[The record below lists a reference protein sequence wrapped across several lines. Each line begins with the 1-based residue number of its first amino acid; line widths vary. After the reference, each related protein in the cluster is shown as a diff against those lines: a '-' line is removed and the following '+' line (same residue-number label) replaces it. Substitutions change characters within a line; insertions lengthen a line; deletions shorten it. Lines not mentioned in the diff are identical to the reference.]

1 MQSDTYRNSRP
12 QSGSFQALTVLVLL
26 LCSAFSHAGVEYFRY
41 KAAGGALVIDSRLP
55 PEYVKHGYEVINAN
69 GDVLRTVAPQAT
81 AEQIAAKQKALSE
94 QQLKAE
100 QRKKDEML
108 MRRYS
113 SVADIE
119 ASQNRVVDEI
129 NVRLSILRGNLRSLK
144 GQIERQQEVAA
155 NSERAGR
162 EVPQAL
168 LDNIGTMEVEVDDT
182 RKKIIARKKEI
193 TAVKRNYAADIE
205 RFEYLQELRY
215 GHRRSSQAS
224 SGG

>member
-1 MQSDTYRNSRP
+1 MMQSDTTLNNRP
-12 QSGSFQALTVLVLL
+12 LSISFRALTTLVVLMF
-26 LCSAFSHAGVEYFRY
+26 SALSHAGIEYFRY
-41 KAAGGALVIDSRLP
+41 KTPAGAMVIDSHLP
-55 PEYVKHGYEVINAN
+55 PEFVKYGYEVINAN

-81 AEQIAAKQKALSE
+81 KEQIAAKQKALSE

-168 LDNIGTMEVEVDDT
+168 LDNIVTMEIEVDDT
-182 RKKIIARKKEI
+182 RKKIRARKNEI

-215 GHRRSSQAS
+215 GRRRSSQAS
-224 SGG
+224 SG

>member
-1 MQSDTYRNSRP
+1 M
-12 QSGSFQALTVLVLL
+12 
-26 LCSAFSHAGVEYFRY
+26 
-41 KAAGGALVIDSRLP
+41 VIDSRLP
-55 PEYVKHGYEVINAN
+55 PELVKYGYEVINAN

-81 AEQIAAKQKALSE
+81 KEQIAAKQKALSE
-94 QQLKAE
+94 EQLKAE

-119 ASQNRVVDEI
+119 ASQNRIVDEI

-182 RKKIIARKKEI
+182 RKKIRARKKEI

-205 RFEYLQELRY
+205 RFEHLQELRY
-215 GHRRSSQAS
+215 GRQRSSQAN
-224 SGG
+224 SG

>member
-1 MQSDTYRNSRP
+1 MQNDTSLNNEPLSIKIR
-12 QSGSFQALTVLVLL
+12 ALAVLMVLM
-26 LCSAFSHAGVEYFRY
+26 CSVLSHAGAEYFRY
-41 KAAGGALVIDSRLP
+41 KTAAGAMVIDSRLP
-55 PEYVKHGYEVINAN
+55 PEFVKYGYEVINAN

-81 AEQIAAKQKALSE
+81 KEQIAAKQKALSE

-119 ASQNRVVDEI
+119 ASQNRIVDEI

-155 NSERAGR
+155 NAERAGR

-182 RKKIIARKKEI
+182 RKKIRARKKEI

-215 GHRRSSQAS
+215 GRRRSSQAN
-224 SGG
+224 SG

>member
-1 MQSDTYRNSRP
+1 MHKNNRP
-12 QSGSFQALTVLVLL
+12 LSVKMNVLMGALLVLF
-26 LCSAFSHAGVEYFRY
+26 SAYSYAAIEYFRY
-41 KAAGGALVIDSRLP
+41 KTTSGALVIDSRLP
-55 PEYVKHGYEVINAN
+55 PEFVKYGYEVINAN
-69 GDVLRTVAPQAT
+69 GDVLRTVPPQAT
-81 AEQIAAKQKALSE
+81 PEQIAAKREALTK

-100 QRKKDEML
+100 QLKKDEML

-155 NSERAGR
+155 NAERAGR

-168 LDNIGTMEVEVDDT
+168 LDNIGTMEVEIDDT

-193 TAVKRNYAADIE
+193 TAVKRNYAADME
-205 RFEYLQELRY
+205 RFEYLQDLRY
-215 GHRRSSQAS
+215 GRRRSSQAS
-224 SGG
+224 SSNY

>member
-1 MQSDTYRNSRP
+1 MQSDTYNNKP
-12 QSGSFQALTVLVLL
+12 LNLSFRALTVLVLL
-26 LCSAFSHAGVEYFRY
+26 LCSAFSQAGVEYFRY
-41 KAAGGALVIDSRLP
+41 KTAAGAMVIDNRLP
-55 PEYVKHGYEVINAN
+55 PEYVKFGYEVINAN
-69 GDVLRTVAPQAT
+69 GDVLRTIAPQAT
-81 AEQIAAKQKALSE
+81 QEQIAAKQKALSE

-119 ASQNRVVDEI
+119 ASQNRVIDEI

-182 RKKIIARKKEI
+182 RKKIRARKKEI

-215 GHRRSSQAS
+215 GRRRSSQAS
-224 SGG
+224 SG